1 MRLSSFRTS
10 ITLALLCSFPL
21 ACARVGT
28 SVHGRQV
35 APNGAA
41 SGAAFLAGL
50 VRAWPAPGARWSL
63 AVTGEGSERVSSY
76 DNALLVLHFL
86 RTQRRAEAARVLGAL
101 AALQREDGALPFSFA
116 WPTPEPDAVYVRSGA
131 LAWVGYAASEYLNAE
146 SGGPERAEVLHLAH
160 GVARYLLAHQV
171 LDPSDARAGL
181 VPGGEGSFRVEVE
194 RGRVREVYVP
204 GPVQW
209 TASEHNIDA
218 FFFLRD
224 FAELTGDARFG
235 EAAQRI
241 RAALIERAWSPAAG
255 QLARGLDHS
264 GADQAFALDCASWG
278 ALFLLAASDR
288 VRAETAFGVADAR
301 YRATD
306 ARTSAAGHRPYAHAP
321 LIENRAL
328 AALMGGA
335 LEHAAWD
342 SVQGIWPEGSAG
354 VALAAL
360 RLGQRERA
368 EQILNGLEAVRAAHG
383 GLPDFT
389 FAVPFE
395 FDTRASLAGTVWV
408 ELVRYELARPADQP
422 TLWRPE

>member
-1 MRLSSFRTS
+1 
-10 ITLALLCSFPL
+10 
-21 ACARVGT
+21 
-28 SVHGRQV
+28 
-35 APNGAA
+35 
-41 SGAAFLAGL
+41 
-50 VRAWPAPGARWSL
+50 
-63 AVTGEGSERVSSY
+63 VTGAGSERVSSY
-76 DNALLVLHFL
+76 DNALLALYYL
-86 RTQRRAEAARVLGAL
+86 RSQRRAEAARVLGAL

-116 WPTPEPDAVYVRSGA
+116 WPAPEPGGVYVRSGA

-146 SGGPERAEVLHLAH
+146 SGGPARVEVLQLAH

-181 VPGGEGSFRVEVE
+181 VLGGEGSFRVEIE
-194 RGRVREVYVP
+194 SGQAREVYVA
-204 GPVQW
+204 GPVEW

-224 FAELTGDARFG
+224 FAELTGEARFG

-255 QLARGLDHS
+255 QLARGLDRS
-264 GADQAFALDCASWG
+264 GPDLAFALDCAAWG
-278 ALFLLAASDR
+278 ALFLLAARDR
-288 VRAETAFGVADAR
+288 IRAETAFGVADAR
-301 YRATD
+301 YRAHD
-306 ARTSAAGHRPYAHAP
+306 AQSSAPGHRPYAHAP

-335 LEHAAWD
+335 LEHADWD
-342 SVQGIWPEGSAG
+342 SMQAIWPEGSAG

-368 EQILNGLEAVRAAHG
+368 EQILNGLEALRDARG

-389 FAVPFE
+389 FAIPFE

-408 ELVRYELARPADQP
+408 ELVRYELARPAGQP
-422 TLWRPE
+422 TLWRPD